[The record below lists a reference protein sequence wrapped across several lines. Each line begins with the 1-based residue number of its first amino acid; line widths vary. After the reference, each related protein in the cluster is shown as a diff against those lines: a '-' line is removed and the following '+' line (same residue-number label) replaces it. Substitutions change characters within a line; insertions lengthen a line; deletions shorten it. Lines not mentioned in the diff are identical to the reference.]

1 MPRNRDKIG
10 GTGKK
15 FENKTV
21 KTGGFAGIAGRI
33 AAFSAVFC
41 CLLCLAGMMWG
52 YREDSR
58 VGANSNWIDE
68 SSSQEGY
75 GFQYDKKVGE
85 NYIVLNSSGVGSSM
99 TIKTNDQNV
108 TGVSISKVGTK
119 IGDSNNSNVAY
130 VDFTNSGASTCS
142 AFGLYALG
150 GGKTSLT
157 ISPES
162 INSSLTTETKTY
174 EVYVQ
179 PHFTNSKEEIIDI
192 NDKEEERVINTNIVG
207 NDSSIGYI
215 ISTKS
220 DFKSAYN
227 GGADSVSGNLGTP
240 WKQDFGNSG
249 NSSND
254 SIVWKWDGKK
264 FTVTPGKSI
273 GIFYIYLYII
283 NDKSEYC
290 DIGDCDRRVDPVSL
304 KVVCRTTLRDVTVSL
319 NAGDFIAPYEVNIT
333 GIYNFNGFLKYFN
346 GGSLRCDYDNTT
358 GIIKTQSNENVKGQ
372 VVLDTVKNGEYD
384 HLFKECLFHEDGKSF
399 ADNGSLEVTVYTI
412 DQLAFL
418 EKTGSETKLVT
429 NIEDK
434 KVAKG
439 GAATLSFVYTT
450 STVPTWTSD
459 NVSIAT
465 VENGVVRGINPGR
478 TTIRGSVISGGKK
491 KEITCNVTVAETKD
505 ILVLL
510 SHNYQA
516 TLNQVFR
523 LDASGSAVKA
533 GKVQWVVSND
543 DILEITKRG
552 VSSSDGMSYVEI
564 MPKKTGTAV
573 VSIYDAENAIM
584 DSCSVTVGV
593 VPTKLE
599 FSNGM
604 KELTLNMSAKTYQL
618 TVNMTPPDP
627 FAPLIWQSNNTKVA
641 EVNQNGLVTLKG
653 PGVAIIHVVPEY
665 YQQIS
670 ATITIN
676 VTQPTT
682 GLTIDIPEATMSV
695 GEKLKLSYT
704 LTPETATNKTVS
716 WFSMDSKIASVD
728 KNGLVTA
735 KKIGVTYIYAVSQD
749 GSYLAFSTITVI
761 QAATGVKLDSNNL
774 SLKVGDVYYLQ
785 ATFTPNNATDKR
797 LTWVS
802 QDTKVC
808 TVTNTGKV
816 TAVNPGKT
824 TIYAKTASGEVTFIN
839 VTVQANVLGLD
850 LDETE
855 KSVLVGR
862 KFTLTPIFTP
872 DEPTNQKVTWRS
884 SNTGIATV
892 DKDGNVV
899 TKKVG
904 MTVIVC
910 TSLDGGYMAN
920 CAVTVRPGVSGLE
933 LDEKELRLKVGK
945 SRKLN
950 VTFTPEHPSSKKV
963 KWKSSNPSV
972 ATVNDKGKVKA
983 LKGGST
989 IITCTSAVNDVSASC
1004 VVMVEQ
1010 LITYIKLNK
1019 STAYVGVGRT
1029 TQLRAKV
1036 DSNDVTNK
1044 QLKWTSNNTGIA
1056 TVDKNG
1062 NVTGK
1067 ARGTCYITCSATD
1080 GSKAKARCKIRVIRQ
1095 ITSLSLDKTTIRLV
1109 EGKSTRIRAI
1119 YKPSNAEHKKVTWSS
1134 TDEKIATIDRKGN
1147 IYAVAEGVCKIKAK
1161 AADGSGKRAECWL
1174 YVLKRVEASSV
1185 VISQRDL
1192 YMPVGDTENLNVSVL
1207 PANSTDSV
1215 SFSSDNK
1222 LIASV
1227 SNTGRVRALR
1237 PGQAVITCTTS
1248 SGKTATSTVTVLGLN
1263 WTSLNMRLYDS
1274 QTLRLEGMTTGVI
1287 WESEDKSV
1295 ATVDTSGLVIAR
1307 KPGTTR
1313 IIATVKGIKLY
1324 CRITV
1329 SGSI

>member
-1 MPRNRDKIG
+1 MPKNRDKIG

-52 YREDSR
+52 KRD
-58 VGANSNWIDE
+58 
-68 SSSQEGY
+68 
-75 GFQYDKKVGE
+75 GFVQK
-85 NYIVLNSSGVGSSM
+85 GSSWINDDPVESGSGFRRDAADNRYILLND
-99 TIKTNDQNV
+99 TEGFTVKTRDASV
-108 TGVSISKVGTK
+108 TGVSFYTDKNEDLGKKTRSSDTEIFKVGFSSDDPSVTTESSFAVSSSGSGGK
-119 IGDSNNSNVAY
+119 ATLIIKGEDLKDGTGSPLEKEYPVYVPLTFPGDKDKRSLDINNADYITIESNVLSSKAENVAY
-130 VDFTNSGASTCS
+130 ILSEESEFGNALNSDKGIKGNLSDLKDGQGRPYGG
-142 AFGLYALG
+142 FGLECN
-150 GGKTSLT
+150 GKTFKITHNKNVGVLY
-157 ISPES
+157 
-162 INSSLTTETKTY
+162 LYLYFY
-174 EVYVQ
+174 E
-179 PHFTNSKEEIIDI
+179 
-192 NDKEEERVINTNIVG
+192 
-207 NDSSIGYI
+207 
-215 ISTKS
+215 S
-220 DFKSAYN
+220 DF
-227 GGADSVSGNLGTP
+227 GTADLTVAP
-240 WKQDFGNSG
+240 AK
-249 NSSND
+249 
-254 SIVWKWDGKK
+254 VEVK
-264 FTVTPGKSI
+264 FTVTLGNITVNLNHGGEEPSSAD
-273 GIFYIYLYII
+273 IFKIYNCEKFNEIFF
-283 NDKSEYC
+283 D
-290 DIGDCDRRVDPVSL
+290 GGDPVKCIYDKEKGIVSSFSIANTIGSITYTCKSNPGGVIL
-304 KVVCRTTLRDVTVSL
+304 K
-319 NAGDFIAPYEVNIT
+319 E
-333 GIYNFNGFLKYFN
+333 NGNPF
-346 GGSLRCDYDNTT
+346 S
-358 GIIKTQSNENVKGQ
+358 V
-372 VVLDTVKNGEYD
+372 GED
-384 HLFKECLFHEDGKSF
+384 LI
-399 ADNGSLEVTVYTI
+399 VTVYTV
-412 DQLAFL
+412 DRLAFL
-418 EKTGSETKLVT
+418 EGDGLHDDSS
-429 NIEDK
+429 K

-439 GAATLSFVYTT
+439 GKCALPFVYATN
-450 STVPTWTSD
+450 TVPTWRSGNT
-459 NVSIAT
+459 NVCT
-465 VENGVVRGINPGR
+465 VDKSGIITGVNPGS
-478 TTIRGSVISGGKK
+478 TTVTGTVMSNGKK
-491 KEITCNVTVAETKD
+491 KEIVCEVTVVDAGD
-505 ILVLL
+505 VL
-510 SHNYQA
+510 
-516 TLNQVFR
+516 TLNKTSVVAAVNEQFR
-523 LDASGSAVKA
+523 LEASGSAVK
-533 GKVQWVVSND
+533 GSRWEV
-543 DILEITKRG
+543 
-552 VSSSDGMSYVEI
+552 SDGEVLKVIESSTANGTGYAVLL
-564 MPKKTGTAV
+564 PLKTGSAV
-573 VSIYDAENAIM
+573 VNIYNAEEAIM
-584 DSCSVTVGV
+584 ASCSVSVEV
-593 VPTKLE
+593 KPTKIEIASGDL
-599 FSNGM
+599 
-604 KELTLNMSAKTYQL
+604 KLNMGAGTYQL
-618 TVNMTPPDP
+618 SVNMTPPNP
-627 FAPLIWQSNNTKVA
+627 YTPLLWQSNNTKVA
-641 EVNQNGLVTLKG
+641 EVDGNGLVTLKS
-653 PGVAIIHVVPEY
+653 PGIVVISVVPRNY
-665 YQQIS
+665 RDIS
-670 ATITIN
+670 DSITIN

-1295 ATVDTSGLVIAR
+1295 ATVDTSGVVIAR

>member
-52 YREDSR
+52 KRDGFVQVGSPWVNDDPVESGSGFREDSK
-58 VGANSNWIDE
+58 GTPYILLNDTE
-68 SSSQEGY
+68 SFTVKMKDVS
-75 GFQYDKKVGE
+75 
-85 NYIVLNSSGVGSSM
+85 
-99 TIKTNDQNV
+99 V
-108 TGVSISKVGTK
+108 TGVSFYTDKKENAKKTESDDGDVFTVVFPKGPGTTKTATASSFAVSPYGGGRAILK
-119 IGDSNNSNVAY
+119 INGEDLKEGSEPLSELTYPVYVPLEFPGEKDVRSLDINNADSITIDSNVLSSKADNVAY
-130 VDFTNSGASTCS
+130 ILSEESEFGNALENKNNNGTKGMLSALRNNGEGVPYKGFKLEYNKNKFIITHNKNVGVLYLYLYFCEDGNCEKADSTVDST
-142 AFGLYALG
+142 
-150 GGKTSLT
+150 
-157 ISPES
+157 
-162 INSSLTTETKTY
+162 
-174 EVYVQ
+174 
-179 PHFTNSKEEIIDI
+179 
-192 NDKEEERVINTNIVG
+192 IV
-207 NDSSIGYI
+207 
-215 ISTKS
+215 STK
-220 DFKSAYN
+220 
-227 GGADSVSGNLGTP
+227 VE
-240 WKQDFGNSG
+240 
-249 NSSND
+249 
-254 SIVWKWDGKK
+254 VK
-264 FTVTPGKSI
+264 FTVT
-273 GIFYIYLYII
+273 
-283 NDKSEYC
+283 
-290 DIGDCDRRVDPVSL
+290 
-304 KVVCRTTLRDVTVSL
+304 LR
-319 NAGDFIAPYEVNIT
+319 NIT
-333 GIYNFNGFLKYFN
+333 VNLNYSKEEPSKADIFGIYNCNEFNEKYFN
-346 GGSLRCDYDNTT
+346 EVYPDKCRYEGGEVYSSSAPKTVGFVRFMCTNNT
-358 GIIKTQSNENVKGQ
+358 GGVILKE
-372 VVLDTVKNGEYD
+372 NGEPFSVGQD
-384 HLFKECLFHEDGKSF
+384 LV
-399 ADNGSLEVTVYTI
+399 VTVYTV
-412 DQLAFL
+412 DGLAFL
-418 EKTGSETKLVT
+418 EGDGLHDATS
-429 NIEDK
+429 K

-439 GAATLSFVYTT
+439 GKCALPFVYATN
-450 STVPTWTSD
+450 TVPTWRSGNT
-459 NVSIAT
+459 NVCT
-465 VENGVVRGINPGR
+465 VDKSGIITGVNPGS
-478 TTIRGSVISGGKK
+478 TTVTGTVMSNGRK
-491 KEITCNVTVAETKD
+491 KEIVCEVTVVDAGD
-505 ILVLL
+505 VL
-510 SHNYQA
+510 
-516 TLNQVFR
+516 TLNKTSVVAAVNEQFR
-523 LDASGSAVKA
+523 LEASGSAVK
-533 GKVQWVVSND
+533 GSRWEVSNEEVLKV
-543 DILEITKRG
+543 IE
-552 VSSSDGMSYVEI
+552 SSTANGTGYAVFL
-564 MPKKTGTAV
+564 PLKTGSAV
-573 VSIYDAENAIM
+573 VNIYNAEEAIM
-584 DSCSVTVGV
+584 ASCSVSVEV
-593 VPTKLE
+593 KPTKIEIASGDL
-599 FSNGM
+599 
-604 KELTLNMSAKTYQL
+604 KLNMGAGTYQL
-618 TVNMTPPDP
+618 SVNMTPPNP
-627 FAPLIWQSNNTKVA
+627 YTPLLWQSNNTKVA
-641 EVNQNGLVTLKG
+641 EVDGNGLVTLKS
-653 PGVAIIHVVPEY
+653 PGIVVISVVPRNY
-665 YQQIS
+665 RDIS
-670 ATITIN
+670 DSITIN

-1295 ATVDTSGLVIAR
+1295 ATVDTSGVVIAR

>member
-41 CLLCLAGMMWG
+41 CLLCLAGIMWG
-52 YREDSR
+52 KRD
-58 VGANSNWIDE
+58 
-68 SSSQEGY
+68 
-75 GFQYDKKVGE
+75 GFVQA
-85 NYIVLNSSGVGSSM
+85 GSSWINDDPVESGSGFRRDDEGNPWILLND
-99 TIKTNDQNV
+99 TEGFTVKTRDASV
-108 TGVSISKVGTK
+108 TGVSFYTDKNENVEMRTRSSDTNIFKVGFSSY
-119 IGDSNNSNVAY
+119 DSSVTTESSFAVNPSGSGGKATLTIKGEDLRDGSGKELTEEYPVYVPLRFPGENDKRSLDINDADYITIESNVSSSKAENVAY
-130 VDFTNSGASTCS
+130 ILSEESEFSKALKNENNNGIKGELSELKGGSGYSYGEFKLECNEKT
-142 AFGLYALG
+142 FKITHKNNVGVLYLYLYFYKDNIGTAD
-150 GGKTSLT
+150 LT
-157 ISPES
+157 VAPA
-162 INSSLTTETKTY
+162 KV
-174 EVYVQ
+174 EV
-179 PHFTNSKEEIIDI
+179 
-192 NDKEEERVINTNIVG
+192 
-207 NDSSIGYI
+207 
-215 ISTKS
+215 
-220 DFKSAYN
+220 
-227 GGADSVSGNLGTP
+227 
-240 WKQDFGNSG
+240 
-249 NSSND
+249 
-254 SIVWKWDGKK
+254 K
-264 FTVTPGKSI
+264 FTVT
-273 GIFYIYLYII
+273 
-283 NDKSEYC
+283 
-290 DIGDCDRRVDPVSL
+290 
-304 KVVCRTTLRDVTVSL
+304 LR
-319 NAGDFIAPYEVNIT
+319 NIT
-333 GIYNFNGFLKYFN
+333 VNLNYGKEKPSSANIFEIYNCKKFNEKYFN
-346 GGSLRCDYDNTT
+346 EVYPDKCRYEEGTVYSSSEPKTVGFVRYMCTNNT
-358 GIIKTQSNENVKGQ
+358 GEVILKENG
-372 VVLDTVKNGEYD
+372 DPFRRGED
-384 HLFKECLFHEDGKSF
+384 LV
-399 ADNGSLEVTVYTI
+399 VTVYTV
-412 DQLAFL
+412 DGLAFL
-418 EKTGSETKLVT
+418 EGDGLHDATS
-429 NIEDK
+429 K
-434 KVAKG
+434 KVARG
-439 GAATLSFVYTT
+439 GKCALPFVYATN
-450 STVPTWTSD
+450 TVPTWRSGNT
-459 NVSIAT
+459 NVCT
-465 VENGVVRGINPGR
+465 VDESGIITGVNSGSTTVKGTVMSNGI
-478 TTIRGSVISGGKK
+478 K
-491 KEITCNVTVAETKD
+491 KEITCDVTVVDAGDVLTLNKTSVVAAVNEQFRLEASGAAVKGSRWEVSNEEVLKVIESSTANGTGYA
-505 ILVLL
+505 VLL
-510 SHNYQA
+510 PLK
-516 TLNQVFR
+516 T
-523 LDASGSAVKA
+523 GSAV
-533 GKVQWVVSND
+533 VN
-543 DILEITKRG
+543 
-552 VSSSDGMSYVEI
+552 
-564 MPKKTGTAV
+564 
-573 VSIYDAENAIM
+573 IYNAEEAIM
-584 DSCSVTVGV
+584 ASCSVSVEV
-593 VPTKLE
+593 KPTKIEIASGDL
-599 FSNGM
+599 
-604 KELTLNMSAKTYQL
+604 KLNMGAGTYQL
-618 TVNMTPPDP
+618 SVNMTPPNP
-627 FAPLIWQSNNTKVA
+627 YTPLLWQSNNTKVA
-641 EVNQNGLVTLKG
+641 EVDGNGLVTLKS
-653 PGVAIIHVVPEY
+653 PGIAVISVVPRY
-665 YQQIS
+665 YRDIS
-670 ATITIN
+670 DSITIN

-839 VTVQANVLGLD
+839 VTVQASVLGLD

-933 LDEKELRLKVGK
+933 LDEKELKLKVGK
-945 SRKLN
+945 SRKLS

-972 ATVNDKGKVKA
+972 ATVSDNGKVKA

-1044 QLKWTSNNTGIA
+1044 QLKWSSNKPGIA

-1067 ARGTCYITCSATD
+1067 ARGTCYITCRATD

-1185 VISQRDL
+1185 IISQRDL